1 MGFQGLPFIC
11 SSNHHI
17 VEKPHTFVSVK
28 MMFDTFFVFP
38 QFEVFQHPL
47 CPTVLLNKSI
57 RLIFAHQTKIIMQ
70 EQNYKNHARM
80 VTGFH
85 YVLGAIILITLICSI
100 INFYHEVQS
109 GEEILESIILVLMT
123 ISVLLVAFYGRSFAL
138 KAQDRAIR
146 AEENF
151 RHYLL
156 TGKPL
161 DNSLKIG
168 QILALRFAPDAELP
182 ELAQKAIS
190 ENLGNKD
197 IKQLIKD
204 WKGDFY
210 RV

>member
-1 MGFQGLPFIC
+1 
-11 SSNHHI
+11 
-17 VEKPHTFVSVK
+17 
-28 MMFDTFFVFP
+28 
-38 QFEVFQHPL
+38 
-47 CPTVLLNKSI
+47 
-57 RLIFAHQTKIIMQ
+57 MQ
-70 EQNYKNHARM
+70 EQNYKNHGRM

-85 YVLGAIILITLICSI
+85 YVLSMIILTIFIMSLVNLYQEI
-100 INFYHEVQS
+100 QA
-109 GEEILESIILVLMT
+109 GERLLEPLILVFLT
-123 ISVLLVAFYGRSFAL
+123 ISVLLVAWFARTFPL

-161 DNSLKIG
+161 DSNLRIG
-168 QILALRFAPDAELP
+168 QIIALRFAPDAEFP
-182 ELAQKAIS
+182 TLAQKAVL
-190 ENLGNKD
+190 ENLGNED

>member
-1 MGFQGLPFIC
+1 
-11 SSNHHI
+11 
-17 VEKPHTFVSVK
+17 
-28 MMFDTFFVFP
+28 
-38 QFEVFQHPL
+38 
-47 CPTVLLNKSI
+47 
-57 RLIFAHQTKIIMQ
+57 MQ
-70 EQNYKNHARM
+70 EQNHKNHARM

-85 YVLGAIILITLICSI
+85 YVLGTIILITLICSI

-109 GEEILESIILVLMT
+109 GGEILESIILVLMT
-123 ISVLLVAFYGRSFAL
+123 ISVLLAAFYGRSFAL

-151 RHYLL
+151 RHYIL

-161 DNSLKIG
+161 DNSLKMG

-182 ELAQKAIS
+182 ALVQKAIS